1 MIERKNFFK
10 TWAHRTVALLI
21 LLTMLV
27 SLGSCFVID
36 LTRASS
42 KEEIEANVAATL
54 EGESKNYTYVTDYLN
69 YWRVPVFDTT
79 KLRWVEAVYKAYYNY
94 EDGLPDALEHG
105 VDTVHAFLE
114 HYYDTI
120 NLGAKADVTDA
131 LISCYVGTIGDKYSI
146 YRTAS
151 ESGSY
156 TEDMSGSFAGIGIQ
170 VEYNTE
176 TGIATIV
183 SVFLDSPAE
192 EAGFKVGD
200 IVRAVDGA
208 SIDEVGYTEAMNRI
222 RGKIGTNVTV
232 TVLRGEALVNLTATR
247 RQITQKTI
255 YSEITDE
262 GYGYVVITDFKDNT
276 SAQFALAIEQLKA
289 AGVKGII
296 FDLRNN
302 PGGYVHT
309 VSAMLSYI
317 LPTGLDILS
326 YQYKG
331 RPRTVIQSV
340 IDSVPLLDEDGNQRT
355 DEDGN
360 PLFEEKDS
368 VLDIPITVICNEYTA
383 SSAEIFTSAIRD
395 YRNDGKLTA
404 TIVGT
409 TTYKKGIMQST
420 FSYSDGS
427 SVTLTIAYYAPPSG
441 VNYHGVGVEP
451 DVTVELDDDT
461 DSQYNAAIE
470 ELEKLI
476 NANSN

>member
-1 MIERKNFFK
+1 MA
-10 TWAHRTVALLI
+10 WAQRSVALLI
-21 LLTMLV
+21 FLTMLV

-54 EGESKNYTYVTDYLN
+54 EGEGKNYSYVSDYLN
-69 YWRVPVFDTT
+69 YWRVPLFDSI
-79 KLRWVEAVYKAYYNY
+79 KFRWVEAVYKTYYNY
-94 EDGLPDALEHG
+94 EDGLPDTLEHATA
-105 VDTVHAFLE
+105 TVGAFLE
-114 HYYDTI
+114 HYYEGI
-120 NLGAKADVTDA
+120 NLGSKSDVTDA

-146 YRTAS
+146 YRTAK

-170 VEYNTE
+170 VEYNME
-176 TGIATIV
+176 TNVATII

-200 IVRAVDGA
+200 VVRAVDGV
-208 SIDEVGYTEAMNRI
+208 SIDEVGYTECMNRI

-232 TVLRGEALVNLTATR
+232 TVKRGEALVNLTATR
-247 RQITQKTI
+247 RQITEKTI
-255 YSEITDE
+255 QSEITDE
-262 GYGYVVITDFKDNT
+262 GYGYIVITDFKDNT
-276 SAQFALAIEQLKA
+276 AEQFSIAIEQMKA
-289 AGVKGII
+289 AGVKGIV

-317 LPTGLDILS
+317 LPSGLDIMS

-331 RPRTVIQSV
+331 RARTVIQSV
-340 IDSVPLLDEDGNQRT
+340 TDSVPILDEDGKQKT
-355 DEDGN
+355 DDKGN

-368 VLDIPITVICNEYTA
+368 TLDIPITVICNEYTA

-395 YRNDGKLTA
+395 HRNSGVLNA

-451 DVTVELDDDT
+451 DVTVELEGDS
-461 DSQYNAAIE
+461 DSQYDAAIE
-470 ELEKLI
+470 ELKKLI
-476 NANSN
+476 NANNS